1 MRLLTT
7 RELAHAIGVSESSI
21 KRWADEGV
29 IRASR
34 TAGGHRR
41 IPLPEALRFV
51 HEHRAVVL
59 HPQILGL
66 EQPATATLPADP
78 EDYLFRALR
87 DGEESSV
94 HELLSTMVQVG
105 ATVAEVIDGP
115 LRAAM
120 TRIGELW
127 RHDPEGLLIEHRATD
142 IVVRALNDVR
152 MSLPQTASGPVAVG
166 GAPSGD
172 PYAVP
177 SLAVAT
183 ALAAEGWRPVN
194 FGPDTPLESL
204 TRAATWLSP
213 RLIWISCTV
222 GPLSRSRLEQLLEL
236 ARMVAAS
243 RVEVVVGGQAVAPG
257 TFPKLAN
264 LRVLSSL
271 SELAAWARTLAPRKG
286 APAPR
291 HGRRRGRPSSP
302 AP

>member
-59 HPQILGL
+59 HPQLLGL
-66 EQPATATLPADP
+66 EQPASAVLPADP
-78 EDYLFRALR
+78 AGHLFSALC
-87 DGEESSV
+87 DGEESKV
-94 HELLSTMVQVG
+94 HELLSSLLQGGT
-105 ATVAEVIDGP
+105 TVADVIDGP

-142 IVVRALNDVR
+142 IVLRALNAVR
-152 MSLPQTASGPVAVG
+152 MSLPQTTSGPVAVG

-172 PYAVP
+172 PYTVP

-183 ALAAEGWRPVN
+183 VLAADGWRPVN

-204 TRAATWLSP
+204 ARAADWLAP

-222 GPLSRSRLEQLLEL
+222 GPLSRSRIEQVVDL
-236 ARMVAAS
+236 ARTVATS
-243 RVEVVVGGQAVAPG
+243 RIEVVVGGQAVAPG

-264 LRVLSSL
+264 LRVLSSV
-271 SELAAWARTLAPRKG
+271 SDLAVWARTLAPRK
-286 APAPR
+286 AALAPR
-291 HGRRRGRPSSP
+291 RRQRAKRLASP

>member
-21 KRWADEGV
+21 KRWADDGV

-51 HEHRAVVL
+51 REHRAVVL

-66 EQPATATLPADP
+66 EQPAAATLPPDP

-87 DGEESSV
+87 DGEEESV
-94 HELLSTMVQVG
+94 HELLSTMVQGG

-115 LRAAM
+115 LRTAM

-204 TRAATWLSP
+204 ARAANWLSP

-222 GPLSRSRLEQLLEL
+222 GPLSRSRLEQVVDL
-236 ARMVAAS
+236 ARTVAAAG
-243 RVEVVVGGQAVAPG
+243 VEVVVGGQAVGAD
-257 TFPKLAN
+257 TFPRLAN
-264 LRVLSSL
+264 VRVFSSL
-271 SELAAWARTLAPRKG
+271 GDMVAWARSLTPRRS
-286 APAPR
+286 AASPR
-291 HGRRRGRPSSP
+291 PGRRRGRPSSP